1 MERQINTKTVFEGR
15 VVSLK
20 VDEVKLKDDK
30 LATREVVMHHGGAC
44 IAVKTPRDT
53 YYLVRQYRY
62 AQGEEMLEFCAGKLE
77 KGEDHRETVIREA
90 REELGVEVKDVKY
103 HGYMAPSCGYSSEKI
118 YLYSA
123 TATDY
128 LGQDLDEDEY
138 LSTTELSLDE
148 IQAMIADGRITDG
161 KTICLVYHLV
171 NGGRDAQNT

>member
-1 MERQINTKTVFEGR
+1 MEKLVKSKTVYEGR

-20 VDEVKLKDDK
+20 VDDVELFDKK
-30 LATREVVMHHGGAC
+30 LAKREVVVHHGGAC
-44 IAVKTPRDT
+44 IAVKSPRDT

-77 KGEDHRETVIREA
+77 EGEDHRETVIREA
-90 REELGVEVKDVKY
+90 REELGVEVKDLKY
-103 HGYMAPSCGYSSEKI
+103 HGYMVPTCGYSSEKI

-123 TATDY
+123 TATAY

-138 LSTTELSLDE
+138 LSTIEASLDE

-161 KTICLVYHLV
+161 KTICLVYHLL
-171 NGGRDAQNT
+171 NGGTDA

>member
-1 MERQINTKTVFEGR
+1 MERQINTKTVYEGHI
-15 VVSLK
+15 VALK
-20 VDEVKLKDDK
+20 VDDVELRDGKLTK
-30 LATREVVMHHGGAC
+30 REVVMHSGGAC

-62 AQGEEMLEFCAGKLE
+62 AQGTEMIEFCAGKLE

-103 HGYMAPSCGYSSEKI
+103 HGYMVPTCGYSNEKI

-128 LGQDLDEDEY
+128 LGQDLDEDEH
-138 LSTTELSLDE
+138 LSTIELSLDE
-148 IQAMIADGRITDG
+148 IQTMIADGRITDG